1 MEKPIR
7 VLHWGMLGGLGGIET
22 FIMNVY
28 RHIDKTKIQFDFL
41 TTHDGSIAFEDEII
55 TSGGKIYKEIYSKRE
70 SLVKHYQSLDNF
82 FKKHQGEFQA
92 IHMHMN
98 NINFIRPMKLAKKYN
113 IPIRVYHSHNAGT
126 MHQNYSNIQK
136 LQEFYNRKVINKYA
150 THLMACSSLAGKWM
164 FHSNSFEVINNGI
177 DTDKFSYDQMTRKQ
191 VRAEL
196 GIEHKKII
204 GFVGRLQYQKNPE
217 FVVEIFHEI
226 HKKDEETVL
235 ILVGD
240 GPDRNLLEKKVF
252 DLGLRDSV
260 VFLGVRQDIP
270 QLLQSFDL
278 FLLPSRFEGLGIVLI
293 EAQCSGLPCLTSKDV
308 VPQEANVTDLLTYI
322 SLEELPQAWANI
334 ALEQFDVLR
343 EDQSSKIFEQNY
355 DIVQTVEQLQNLYL
369 MKVGI

>member
-1 MEKPIR
+1 
-7 VLHWGMLGGLGGIET
+7 
-22 FIMNVY
+22 
-28 RHIDKTKIQFDFL
+28 
-41 TTHDGSIAFEDEII
+41 
-55 TSGGKIYKEIYSKRE
+55 
-70 SLVKHYQSLDNF
+70 
-82 FKKHQGEFQA
+82 
-92 IHMHMN
+92 MHMN

-204 GFVGRLQYQKNPE
+204 GFVGRLQYQKNPA

-240 GPDRNLLEKKVF
+240 GPDRN
-252 DLGLRDSV
+252 
-260 VFLGVRQDIP
+260 
-270 QLLQSFDL
+270 
-278 FLLPSRFEGLGIVLI
+278 
-293 EAQCSGLPCLTSKDV
+293 
-308 VPQEANVTDLLTYI
+308 
-322 SLEELPQAWANI
+322 
-334 ALEQFDVLR
+334 
-343 EDQSSKIFEQNY
+343 
-355 DIVQTVEQLQNLYL
+355 
-369 MKVGI
+369 